1 MSKWL
6 MEASPLKRTWQGL
19 GWLRYLSQR
28 LGVHIPSC
36 FQYCKKILWLW
47 KLSLPFVFVCEIP
60 VSEHE
65 ISFLW
70 GKSVKCL
77 SLSGEIKSWIL
88 LLSEFHLFFFKKW
101 AIFFQPWNWRQR
113 RATARKTLAMEG
125 LRRHHRGYRGWN
137 MLELSSGSVRDTPVG
152 WWLVRGFY

>member
-88 LLSEFHLFFFKKW
+88 LLSEFHLFFLRNGP
-101 AIFFQPWNWRQR
+101 FFSSHGTDDNGGQLPEKPWPWKVFDGIIEDIEAGTCWNW
-113 RATARKTLAMEG
+113 AVE
-125 LRRHHRGYRGWN
+125 
-137 MLELSSGSVRDTPVG
+137 V
-152 WWLVRGFY
+152 